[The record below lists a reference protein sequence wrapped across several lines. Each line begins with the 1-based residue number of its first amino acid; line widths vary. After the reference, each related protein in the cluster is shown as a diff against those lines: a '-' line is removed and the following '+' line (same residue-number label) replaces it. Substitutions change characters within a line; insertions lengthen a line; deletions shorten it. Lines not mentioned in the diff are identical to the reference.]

1 MRTIMI
7 GLVLAA
13 TMGGCATLVED
24 GERIPDP
31 TGKMGPQ
38 KYKFE
43 DVPAGD
49 WNK

>member
-1 MRTIMI
+1 MRTTMRTIMI

-13 TMGGCATLVED
+13 TMGE
-24 GERIPDP
+24 
-31 TGKMGPQ
+31 
-38 KYKFE
+38 YKFE